1 MVLLIFC
8 DVWHCPCCYYH
19 YEISNIIDESVPSFL
34 TNALASECVLVSV
47 VSNASLNTSLPT
59 VGFIKEMGS
68 LSLEVIHIWA
78 ILRRGF
84 KIGNFS
90 DSKETASF
98 SNVISSR
105 KLQILCMQ
113 GCGYIKANLT
123 LTLCYFFFSQLAVLS
138 KSQTLDYIRLVP
150 QTPTPS
156 HHMCSKFSHC
166 QLSFGSYTIVCY
178 PNYNQ

>member
-1 MVLLIFC
+1 MVLLSFC

-34 TNALASECVLVSV
+34 TNALASKCVLVSV
-47 VSNASLNTSLPT
+47 VSNASLNTLLPT
-59 VGFIKEMGS
+59 VVFFKEMGS

-98 SNVISSR
+98 SKVISSR
-105 KLQILCMQ
+105 KLQILCMH

-123 LTLCYFFFSQLAVLS
+123 ITLSCYFFSHNLLFSQNH
-138 KSQTLDYIRLVP
+138 KP
-150 QTPTPS
+150 
-156 HHMCSKFSHC
+156 
-166 QLSFGSYTIVCY
+166 
-178 PNYNQ
+178 